1 MIPRGSTVARAIFP
15 ELESP
20 PYSELSPPSALT
32 EYEFMLKPAILLP
45 EKISL
50 RFDST

>member
-1 MIPRGSTVARAIFP
+1 MMPRGSTVARAIFP

-20 PYSELSPPSALT
+20 SYLELSPPSALT

-45 EKISL
+45 EKIFL
-50 RFDST
+50 MFDSV